1 MLEKIKN
8 KVLSGERVSKVDA
21 VELFKSDDIFSLGKL
36 ASSVAEKK
44 NGQQVFFIRNRH
56 INPTNICINRCR
68 FCAFSRSKGEEG
80 AFELTIDEI
89 IEKLQPYYSDV
100 NNLPS
105 SKDNPPLPPFNSP
118 LTKGGYRG
126 VKRRR
131 AGIREVHIVGGL
143 HPDWTFEYY
152 LNMLSA
158 IKKKFPEIH
167 IKAFT
172 AVEIDY
178 LSRISGL
185 NLEETLSTLKKHGLD
200 VMPGGGAEI
209 FNSKVRNRLCP
220 EKISGER
227 WLEIME
233 MAHRLGIKTNATML
247 YGHIESY
254 EDRVDH
260 LLKLRGL
267 QDKTGGFQA
276 FVPLAYHPKGNDVG
290 GSFSSGIDDLKTI
303 AVSRIV
309 LDNVDHITAYWI
321 MLGEKISQLSLLF
334 GADDLSGTIIEEK
347 ITHSAGALSSESMTP
362 EELSHLII
370 MAGKVPVERDS
381 FYRQVKR

>member
-8 KVLSGERVSKVDA
+8 KVLSGKRVSKVDA

-36 ASSVAEKK
+36 ASSVAEMK

-56 INPTNICINRCR
+56 INPTNICVNRCR

-80 AFELTIDEI
+80 AFELTIEEI
-89 IEKLQPYYSDV
+89 IEKLQPYYSD
-100 NNLPS
+100 LS
-105 SKDNPPLPPFNSP
+105 NPFSPLFNSP
-118 LTKGGYRG
+118 LAKGGYRG
-126 VKRRR
+126 VKGGKE
-131 AGIREVHIVGGL
+131 GIREVHIVGGL

-152 LNMLSA
+152 LNMLST

-172 AVEIDY
+172 SVEIDY

-185 NLEETLSTLKKHGLD
+185 NLKETLSTLKKHGLD

-227 WLEIME
+227 WLEIMD

-247 YGHIESY
+247 YGHIETY

-260 LLKLRGL
+260 LLKLREL

-309 LDNVDHITAYWI
+309 LDNFDHITAYWI

-381 FYRQVKR
+381 FYRQVRKLRVES

>member
-8 KVLSGERVSKVDA
+8 KVLSGKRVSKVDA

-44 NGQQVFFIRNRH
+44 NGQRVCFIRNRH
-56 INPTNICINRCR
+56 INPTNICVNRCR

-80 AFELTIDEI
+80 AFELTIEEI

-100 NNLPS
+100 S
-105 SKDNPPLPPFNSP
+105 NPPSTPFS
-118 LTKGGYRG
+118 KGG
-126 VKRRR
+126 KE
-131 AGIREVHIVGGL
+131 GIREVHIVGGL

-185 NLEETLSTLKKHGLD
+185 NLKETLSTLKKHGLD

-233 MAHRLGIKTNATML
+233 MAHGLGIKTNATML
-247 YGHIESY
+247 YGHIETY

-381 FYRQVKR
+381 FYREV

>member
-100 NNLPS
+100 NNPPS
-105 SKDNPPLPPFNSP
+105 PPLS
-118 LTKGGYRG
+118 KGG
-126 VKRRR
+126 KE
-131 AGIREVHIVGGL
+131 GIREVHIVGGL

-152 LNMLSA
+152 LNMLST
-158 IKKKFPEIH
+158 IKKKFPDIH

-185 NLEETLSTLKKHGLD
+185 NLKETLSTLKKHGLD

-209 FNSKVRNRLCP
+209 FNSKVRSRLCP

-227 WLEIME
+227 WLEVME
-233 MAHRLGIKTNATML
+233 TAHKLGIKTNATML
-247 YGHIESY
+247 YGHIETY

-260 LLKLRGL
+260 LFALRSL
-267 QDKTGGFQA
+267 QDRTGGFQA
-276 FVPLAYHPKGNDVG
+276 FVPLSYHPKGNDVG
-290 GSFSSGIDDLKTI
+290 GSFLSGVDDLRTI
-303 AVSRIV
+303 AVSRVV
-309 LDNVDHITAYWI
+309 LDNFDHITAYWI

-370 MAGKVPVERDS
+370 MAGKGPGETGS
-381 FYRQVKR
+381 FYREVKKVKVRSEEGRGE